1 MNSCKGLIRD
11 GAFEHLEM
19 GLHIHISLC
28 KLGKGVL
35 HYWLGSAFWL
45 SCAKPGSFMSN
56 LLHGSL
62 RIDLHREERLYI
74 VEYWILL
81 LLKTIRRKVDYCFRG
96 GGLPLFYAV
105 YFPKISRRFKPSRT
119 CPLNLSPTKG
129 ALNPANCISSPK
141 ADFSRAILLESVWF
155 FL

>member
-1 MNSCKGLIRD
+1 MLGCHRTFLAFLIWLRSMVSSVD
-11 GAFEHLEM
+11 SALVWMLCAKHPLSR
-19 GLHIHISLC
+19 LHYLLRLKLRSRLC

-74 VEYWILL
+74 VEYWIPLL
-81 LLKTIRRKVDYCFRG
+81 L
-96 GGLPLFYAV
+96 
-105 YFPKISRRFKPSRT
+105 
-119 CPLNLSPTKG
+119 
-129 ALNPANCISSPK
+129 
-141 ADFSRAILLESVWF
+141 FSNSND
-155 FL
+155 